1 MTVQKNVKSFLEV
14 AESRYSKLS
23 VETFAFFFTSKRK
36 YFSKKKKREKK
47 ILNLSFD
54 FSPFFQPKHIK
65 YEERTRKESRS
76 RAKKSCFLYE
86 IVLVFNSINTKLLF
100 RHRPSV
106 GDARDG
112 CRRRPGRDK
121 GCTKVSFPQHL
132 TQPEHRLK
140 TLRGFQPSSLETKQ
154 AGKVEKGKKRKA
166 GVGGKYY
173 IPNWIAWNFLTHVWK
188 NQITS
193 IKAALLWHQHP
204 LWARRQLTHC
214 LPRDHRDWPQDLCVI
229 PARSRQRSTWTA
241 LNSSVKGGGPAWS
254 LRWGVWDRGLQ
265 KPLSIHLAHYISL
278 QIIIFLSLGLKRLRR
293 DQTGGFNSQNGFC
306 RQVAVTKAGFLSQI
320 TSVVSFKCH
329 SGH

>member
-1 MTVQKNVKSFLEV
+1 MLKVFWKWLNHGIQSCQWKHLLFSLPQ
-14 AESRYSKLS
+14 
-23 VETFAFFFTSKRK
+23 KRK
-36 YFSKKKKREKK
+36 YFSKKKKEKK
-47 ILNLSFD
+47 YSIW
-54 FSPFFQPKHIK
+54 
-65 YEERTRKESRS
+65 
-76 RAKKSCFLYE
+76 
-86 IVLVFNSINTKLLF
+86 VLIFLLF
-100 RHRPSV
+100 SNQNIQSMRREQEKKVVPELRNPVSSTRLCWFLTQLTQSCCLGIAHLSV
-106 GDARDG
+106 MPAGDG
-112 CRRRPGRDK
+112 CWRWPGRDK

-154 AGKVEKGKKRKA
+154 AGKVEKRKKRKA

-204 LWARRQLTHC
+204 LRARRQLTHC

-241 LNSSVKGGGPAWS
+241 LSSSVKGGGPAWS

-278 QIIIFLSLGLKRLRR
+278 QIIIFLSLGLKRLPG